1 MVTKTAGRDSK
12 ELITRAAARQLLI
25 FQGTC
30 YWAFAREAIW
40 IIVVFVMRD
49 KKTKGGIFLSFMTIF
64 VFMIIGKIE
73 NEKKSQKSSIRKDS
87 YIDKK
92 GST

>member
-1 MVTKTAGRDSK
+1 M
-12 ELITRAAARQLLI
+12 
-25 FQGTC
+25 
-30 YWAFAREAIW
+30 REAIW

-87 YIDKK
+87 YIDKRVALK
-92 GST
+92 ASEYPSSYGFYEIPIPEELKNRKQNS

>member
-1 MVTKTAGRDSK
+1 
-12 ELITRAAARQLLI
+12 
-25 FQGTC
+25 
-30 YWAFAREAIW
+30 
-40 IIVVFVMRD
+40 
-49 KKTKGGIFLSFMTIF
+49 MTIF